1 MIITKCD
8 KTERQRFPHRGRGF
22 TSQYAPVGWICNDFE
37 SNPLFRPEW
46 GGRGVVGLSIK
57 TVHYCSDRGSTK
69 YQRQVNIFSFNPQ
82 FAFFC
87 SHDFCV
93 VKAAS
98 KMSSLIILCSNSTW
112 ECHNKLPLYLLNNKI
127 LSYLVL
133 GNTDSVLRTESQIKS
148 RTLFHVELLNPLNT
162 IP

>member
-8 KTERQRFPHRGRGF
+8 KTERQRFPHRGRSF
-22 TSQYAPVGWICNDFE
+22 TSQYAPVGWICNDVE
-37 SNPLFRPEW
+37 SNPLYRPEW
-46 GGRGVVGLSIK
+46 GERGVVGLSIK

-93 VKAAS
+93 VKPAW
-98 KMSSLIILCSNSTW
+98 KMSSSIILCSNSTW